1 MMVCDMF
8 KVAILREPKFQ
19 NFFMFSHTSKNLFS
33 FFFLSSRQYSLSKD
47 VVSTLKKHRM
57 HGQQF
62 SHHPLLILNNFG
74 SDGMHIKLMATM
86 FQNMFPSINVHKV
99 TFIYFFKLFL
109 FTVKPFSLLMAQDS
123 WPCHDESIVF

>member
-1 MMVCDMF
+1 
-8 KVAILREPKFQ
+8 
-19 NFFMFSHTSKNLFS
+19 
-33 FFFLSSRQYSLSKD
+33 
-47 VVSTLKKHRM
+47 M

-99 TFIYFFKLFL
+99 PFFIIIIIIL
-109 FTVKPFSLLMAQDS
+109 FTVKLFSLLMAQDS
-123 WPCHDESIVF
+123 WPCCHDDSIVF